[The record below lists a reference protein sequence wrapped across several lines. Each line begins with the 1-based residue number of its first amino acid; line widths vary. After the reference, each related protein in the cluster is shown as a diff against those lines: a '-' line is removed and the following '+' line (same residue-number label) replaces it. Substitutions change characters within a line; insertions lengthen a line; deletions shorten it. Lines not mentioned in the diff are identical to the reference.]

1 MPKFNYAIVPLQQ
14 VCETQ
19 QELVNDI
26 YTIWK
31 NTFGRVLENAGAELD
46 IGDFF
51 RSHNA
56 GVLTYQEEVVAF
68 NLFTNFNFQLHAH
81 RDHPYFKSLDSDL
94 IEAVTSKSGKVM
106 TMEYFTVSPQW
117 RKQNK
122 EIHWGEILAGLG
134 LQYMDQSCVE
144 LGVGTPRTDLK
155 VDQMCE
161 RLGANIRG
169 YVNKMNYECAVVVF
183 EKKQARAFENPLTRH
198 WVNRLWDKY
207 QNRKNASVKVG
218 FTLEP
223 LEIVDSHGITLK
235 PPREEKDTE
244 GVL

>member
-1 MPKFNYAIVPLQQ
+1 MPKFNYTIVPLQQ

-19 QELVNDI
+19 NELVNDI
-26 YTIWK
+26 YSLWK
-31 NTFGRVLENAGAELD
+31 ETFGRVLERAGAELD

-56 GVLTYQEEVVAF
+56 GVLMYQDEVVAF

-81 RDHPYFKSLDSDL
+81 RDHPYFESLDAET

-106 TMEYFTVSPQW
+106 TMEYFTVSPLW

-134 LQYMDQSCVE
+134 LHYMDHSCVE

-161 RLGANIRG
+161 RLGASIRG
-169 YVNKMNYECAVVVF
+169 YVSKMNYECAVVVF
-183 EKKQARAFENPLTRH
+183 EKKKQRAFENPLTRH
-198 WVNRLWDKY
+198 WVNRLWTKY
-207 QNRKNASVKVG
+207 QNRKNPEKQVQFAIE
-218 FTLEP
+218 TT
-223 LEIVDSHGITLK
+223 EIVDSHGIALK
-235 PPREEKDTE
+235 PPQEEVPE
-244 GVL
+244 GLL